1 MICGS
6 EGRSS
11 AEKRSRSMAASRPVP
26 AREGRSGCGEGGRP
40 PLPARGCGV
49 GPPLRRGPAGRP
61 APRYMAE
68 GLLPGEMRPPM
79 VRDRERA
86 EPRRKVKEKKK
97 KKKRPVLHL
106 VERGLG
112 GEGSVAMLG
121 RVSELHGAA
130 DLDAV
135 SLDLGMREKVR
146 AAAVLKGGEEAA
158 SGGFGV
164 GGFSRGLGLGLE
176 EDEELSMGLG
186 LRLLVLV
193 LLLVP
198 LPFGF
203 I

>member
-1 MICGS
+1 
-6 EGRSS
+6 
-11 AEKRSRSMAASRPVP
+11 
-26 AREGRSGCGEGGRP
+26 
-40 PLPARGCGV
+40 
-49 GPPLRRGPAGRP
+49 
-61 APRYMAE
+61 
-68 GLLPGEMRPPM
+68 M

-86 EPRRKVKEKKK
+86 EPRRKEKEKKK

-112 GEGSVAMLG
+112 GEGSVAMLA